1 MSRDATTER
10 NRSSEIELPA
20 GGTTNI
26 QLFLETCVLDADH
39 KALKEHLANNQMQ
52 QSDLDKCLIRGL
64 QIVQWKERELS
75 HVAQTLAIV
84 LQSSAK
90 WNSDVLLDEQKTP
103 CHVICGSP
111 GDHHEL
117 LDLMIKSSQRTILD
131 TRDNRGRT
139 ALMYAVQNV
148 NINCVK
154 CLLANGTDVNI
165 LNTSYQ
171 YDVTGAPPQ
180 KSSAIIEAIRM
191 LGSRII
197 HIKNTSVNEDIFDL
211 LLDKSPF
218 ECYMSLII
226 VAAHFRSV
234 YCIKKLIKKGANPCN
249 IGPYQRYVWPMI
261 ARIGNVELLKR
272 LFNHGLD
279 KDSRDKDG
287 VSLLWHVV
295 DSGNV
300 EAVRYL
306 LDLGVV
312 IPTYTL
318 DVRESQCEQCKEH
331 TFIIDEN
338 KWLRQESYDPCM
350 NAINWKKFE
359 IVKLL
364 DEHGAQSCKSFNA
377 LRWAVINHRV
387 DVVSYLLSRYT
398 YPLNIEYIKD
408 SQTHIDLSGCKQGY
422 TLLTELNSYT
432 CLRLPKNWK
441 FDLQIIKFLLD
452 HGADPTKAMCVP
464 RSPNVIITAIYH
476 GHLKAIAQYIRCG
489 VDINFRSYDD
499 IHGNVLPFE
508 SAVLRG
514 YHDVAEMLLISG
526 CSCGV
531 FSLDTNHEF
540 KDNLKPGMEELMKEW
555 KVQENNVTPLKQR
568 CRSVLLNHLSPRAD
582 MKIEKLPLPGC
593 LIKFLSIP
601 ELDEGMSLFPVE

>member
-1 MSRDATTER
+1 MSPRTRSASKRSLEAELSTGSTTVSNPVQHSYLDR
-10 NRSSEIELPA
+10 RLLRELR
-20 GGTTNI
+20 I
-26 QLFLETCVLDADH
+26 VQQ
-39 KALKEHLANNQMQ
+39 KE
-52 QSDLDKCLIRGL
+52 RGL
-64 QIVQWKERELS
+64 SQ
-75 HVAQTLAIV
+75 VAHDLTV
-84 LQSSAK
+84 LLYSGAK

-103 CHVICGSP
+103 YHIICESP

-117 LDLMIKSSQRTILD
+117 LDLMIKSSQRAIID

-139 ALMYAVQNV
+139 ALMHAVQNV

-171 YDVTGAPPQ
+171 YGVTGAPPQ

-191 LGSRII
+191 LRSGFI

-226 VAAHFRSV
+226 VAAHFGSI

-249 IGPYQRYVWPMI
+249 IGPYQRYLWPTI

-272 LFNHGLD
+272 LFNHGID
-279 KDSRDKDG
+279 KDSRDEDD

-306 LDLGVV
+306 LVLGVV

-318 DVRESQCEQCKEH
+318 DVRETQCQQCKEH
-331 TFIIDEN
+331 TLLVDDN
-338 KWLRQESYDPCM
+338 RWRDQVSHDPCM
-350 NAINWKKFE
+350 AAIRDNSLE

-364 DEHGAQSCKSFNA
+364 DEHGSQSCKSLTA
-377 LRWAVINHRV
+377 LRRAVICRRV
-387 DVVSYLLSRYT
+387 DMVSYLLSKHT
-398 YPLNIEYIKD
+398 YPLNMEYNKYVKTY
-408 SQTHIDLSGCKQGY
+408 SYPLGYKEGY
-422 TLLTELNSYT
+422 TLLTELT
-432 CLRLPKNWK
+432 LDEGFLLPEKSK
-441 FDLQIIKFLLD
+441 VFLQIIKLLLD
-452 HGADPTKAMCVP
+452 HGADPAKVLCAA
-464 RSPNVIITAIYH
+464 RSPNAIMTAIYH
-476 GHLKAIAQYIRCG
+476 GTLKVVAQYIRSG
-489 VDINFRSYDD
+489 VDMNFRSYDCLC
-499 IHGNVLPFE
+499 GNVLPFE

-531 FSLDTNHEF
+531 FSLGNKHNF
-540 KDNLKPGMEELMKEW
+540 KNNLIPEVEKLMKEW
-555 KVQENNVTPLKQR
+555 ELQENNVTPLQQR
-568 CRSVLLNHLSPRAD
+568 CRTVILNHLSPRAD
-582 MKIEKLPLPGC
+582 VKMEKLPLPGGV
-593 LIKFLSIP
+593 IEFLSIP
-601 ELDEGMSLFPVE
+601 GRI